1 MASGWLLFA
10 PLISALACLV
20 WLRRKHDLAMFLSV
34 GTCAISFAIAVALF
48 VGAIPVPQPWNWISV
63 TGSAANLVVP
73 IGWYVDNTTRMM
85 LLVVTGVGLLVHLFS
100 IGYMA
105 HDEGRGR
112 FFGEL
117 SLFMFSMLGIVV
129 ANNFVMMFI
138 FWELVGVSSYL
149 LIGFWFHKP
158 AAAEAA
164 NKAFLCNRV
173 GDFGFLMGILM
184 YWSITGTVMFQLST
198 ASASTLATQTPTV
211 LTTLG
216 VLLFCGCVG
225 KSAMVPLHVW
235 LPDAME
241 GPTPVSALIHAATMV
256 AAGVYMLVR
265 IFHPVLE
272 ASLDAR
278 LVIATVGGFTALFAA
293 LIATQQNDIK
303 RILAYST
310 LSQLGYMV
318 MAVGIAAPGAAM
330 FHLTTHAFFKAL
342 LFLAAGSVIHAL
354 HEEQDI
360 WNMGGLWK
368 KIPITFATFTLGT
381 LALTGFPGFAGFF
394 SKDEIIL
401 AAYEKFPCLYAIG
414 LITAALTAFYMFRLV
429 FVAFFGPAR
438 TEKAEHPHE
447 SPAVMTAPLILLAI
461 LSVIGGWSILGI
473 HSYIVGGHAAA
484 GHQPG
489 HGLTLGLSILAFA
502 VGSLSAYFLYFN
514 KKADPIKISLFAN
527 KFYIDE
533 IYLNGPIKFQQAIAR
548 ILAWVDNW
556 IVGGCLVRG
565 TAFVSNLTGEALR
578 LFQTGSLQAY
588 AFLFSFG
595 TVLILYFTLFR

>member
-1 MASGWLLFA
+1 MALGWLLFA
-10 PLISALACLV
+10 PLISAFCCLV

-34 GTCAISFAIAVALF
+34 GTCAISFGVAVALF
-48 VGAIPVPQPWNWISV
+48 VNAIPVPPPFYWLRIAGGMADLTVQ
-63 TGSAANLVVP
+63 
-73 IGWYVDNTTRMM
+73 IGWHVDNMTRMM

-105 HDEGRGR
+105 HDEGKGR

-149 LIGFWFHKP
+149 LIGFWFQRP

-164 NKAFLCNRV
+164 NKAFLCNRI
-173 GDFGFLMGILM
+173 GDFGFMLGILL
-184 YWSITGTVMFQLST
+184 YWQITGTVMFQLSP
-198 ASASTLATQTPTV
+198 AAASTLSVQTPTM
-211 LTTLG
+211 LTALG

-256 AAGVYMLVR
+256 AAGVYMLAR

-272 ASLDAR
+272 ASIGAQH
-278 LVIATVGGFTALFAA
+278 VIAFIGGFTALFAA

-318 MAVGIAAPGAAM
+318 MAVGMAAPDAAM

-342 LFLAAGSVIHAL
+342 LFLAAGSVIVAMH
-354 HEEQDI
+354 HEQDI
-360 WNMGGLWK
+360 WKMGGLWK
-368 KIPITFATFTLGT
+368 KVPITFWTFLIGT
-381 LALTGFPGFAGFF
+381 LALTGCPGLAGFF

-414 LITAALTAFYMFRLV
+414 LVTAALTAFYMTRLV
-429 FVAFFGPAR
+429 MVAFFGPAR
-438 TEKAEHPHE
+438 TEAAQHPHE
-447 SPAVMTAPLILLAI
+447 SPAVMTVPLVILAI
-461 LSVIGGWSILGI
+461 LSVIGGYIGIHAYILG
-473 HSYIVGGHAAA
+473 GHEVTEAHA
-484 GHQPG
+484 G
-489 HGLTLGLSILAFA
+489 HGLTMALSILAFA
-502 VGSLSAYFLYFN
+502 VGGAAGYFRYRN
-514 KKADPIKISLFAN
+514 VTTEPMPIKFLAN

-533 IYLNGPIKFQQAIAR
+533 IYLGGPVKFQQAIAR
-548 ILAWVDNW
+548 IMAWIDNW
-556 IVGGCLVRG
+556 LVGGVCVRG
-565 TAFVSNLTGEALR
+565 SAFLGNLSGEALR

-588 AFLFSFG
+588 VFLFSFG
-595 TVLILYFTLFR
+595 TLLILYFTLLR